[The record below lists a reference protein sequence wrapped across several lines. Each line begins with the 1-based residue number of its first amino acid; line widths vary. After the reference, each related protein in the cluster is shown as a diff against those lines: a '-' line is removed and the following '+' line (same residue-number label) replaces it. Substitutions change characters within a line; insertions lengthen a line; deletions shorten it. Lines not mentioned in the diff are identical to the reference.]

1 MGRIK
6 TQLSKR
12 VTLELYKKH
21 SEKFS
26 KDFASNKEIVR
37 SLSTLDSKKQVNVVA
52 GYITRLFKGEKKLLM
67 NQ

>member
-21 SEKFS
+21 KDKFTKS
-26 KDFASNKEIVR
+26 FEENKEKVKN
-37 SLSTLDSKKQVNVVA
+37 LLKLPSKKQLNIVS
-52 GYITRLFKGEKKLLM
+52 GYVTRLSKGDKKILI
-67 NQ
+67 N

>member
-21 SEKFS
+21 NDRFS
-26 KDFASNKEIVR
+26 KDFENNKKIVKN
-37 SLSTLDSKKQVNVVA
+37 LSTLSSKKQVNVVA
-52 GYITRLFKGEKKLLM
+52 GYITRLLKGEKKLLI
-67 NQ
+67 N

>member
-21 SEKFS
+21 KDKFTKS
-26 KDFASNKEIVR
+26 FEENKEKVKHLLR
-37 SLSTLDSKKQVNVVA
+37 LPSKKQLNVVS
-52 GYITRLFKGEKKLLM
+52 GYVTRLSKGDKKILI
-67 NQ
+67 N

>member
-21 SEKFS
+21 KDQFTKEFEK
-26 KDFASNKEIVR
+26 NKE
-37 SLSTLDSKKQVNVVA
+37 LTKKLLKLPSKKQLNVIA
-52 GYITRLFKGEKKLLM
+52 GYATRLSKGDKKLLI
-67 NQ
+67 N

>member
-21 SEKFS
+21 NDKFS
-26 KDFASNKEIVR
+26 KDFQKNKEIVKN
-37 SLSTLDSKKQVNVVA
+37 LSTLSSKKQVNVVA
-52 GYITRLFKGEKKLLM
+52 GYITRLSKGEKKLLI
-67 NQ
+67 N

>member
-21 SEKFS
+21 GERFS
-26 KDFASNKEIVR
+26 NDFVKNKEVVR
-37 SLSTLDSKKQVNVVA
+37 TLSNLASKKQVNVVA
-52 GYITRLFKGEKKLLM
+52 GYVTRLSKEGKKLLI
-67 NQ
+67 